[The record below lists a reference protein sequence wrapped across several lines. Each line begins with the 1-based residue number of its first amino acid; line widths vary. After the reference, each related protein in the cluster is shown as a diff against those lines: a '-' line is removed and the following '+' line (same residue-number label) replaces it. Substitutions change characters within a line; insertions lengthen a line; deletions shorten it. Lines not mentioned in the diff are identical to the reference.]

1 MDRTSGAKVA
11 RTNLVFL
18 VTCAGRYPM
27 MSIDTIN
34 SVLELKGRQVWSV
47 TPTTVVFDAIR
58 AMSNKG
64 VGALL
69 VMSEGKLYGIVSERD
84 YARKVILRDRSSKMT
99 QVREI
104 MTTPVL
110 TVTPKTTVEEGMR
123 MMTEHRIRHL
133 PVLHGDC
140 VVGIVSI
147 GDLVNWIVTAQEETI
162 GQLEGYITG
171 RYPG

>member
-1 MDRTSGAKVA
+1 MTS
-11 RTNLVFL
+11 LD
-18 VTCAGRYPM
+18 P
-27 MSIDTIN
+27 IN

-47 TPTTVVFDAIR
+47 APTTVVFEAIR
-58 AMSNKG
+58 AMSNRG

-84 YARKVILRDRSSKMT
+84 YARKVILRDRSSRMT

-110 TVTPKTTVEEGMR
+110 TVTPKDTVGECMR
-123 MMTEHRIRHL
+123 LMTEYRIRHL
-133 PVLHGDC
+133 PVLNGDC

-147 GDLVNWIVTAQEETI
+147 GDLVNWIVTAQEDTI
-162 GQLEGYITG
+162 EQLEGYIAG
-171 RYPG
+171 KYPG